1 MEPTKYTLT
10 HDSGEYYI
18 NISIDIEELKRRV
31 RAGIEI
37 LTLFDSNNNQIT
49 KPISFLDEC
58 DIKIAVIKN
67 K

>member
-1 MEPTKYTLT
+1 MEPTKYILT